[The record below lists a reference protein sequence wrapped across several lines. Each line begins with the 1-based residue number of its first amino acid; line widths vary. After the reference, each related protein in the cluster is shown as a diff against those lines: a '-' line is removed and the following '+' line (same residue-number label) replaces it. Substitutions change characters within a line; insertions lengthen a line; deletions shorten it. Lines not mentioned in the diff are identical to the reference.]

1 MQMMREDI
9 QRLSAEYEN
18 KIGQFSRDRSE
29 LVNRIAELSK
39 IVDRTRD
46 ELVEA
51 KTKGRQY
58 KEKLR
63 LANTA
68 IKQLGSK
75 VMQYEQSAERVG
87 GGGGGVGG
95 NEGGP

>member
-9 QRLSAEYEN
+9 QRLSSDYEN
-18 KIGQFSRDRSE
+18 KLGQFSRDRSD

-39 IVDRTRD
+39 MVDRTRD
-46 ELVEA
+46 ELVES

-68 IKQLGSK
+68 IKQLSSK
-75 VMQYEQSAERVG
+75 VMQYEQSERVAG
-87 GGGGGVGG
+87 G
-95 NEGGP
+95 EGGP